1 MRHSG
6 RAGSTGPD
14 MAGPSLAAL
23 ARILVNEGGL
33 AQELAETPTARELQ
47 AVRNDLARHVNAAA
61 RGGNLGLIIATE
73 KAIVDGDLKRYANSP
88 EMTKSL
94 ATALTELAVIERH
107 LELVADPA
115 QYRTVN
121 EAHSLPKNR
130 RGGLPY
136 DEARQAMASHHTR
149 LGNMDKSR
157 LTAGEKAVIEA
168 RKDGLKAGRKL
179 YETMQA
185 KAPGITLPTRRPGC
199 GAEL

>member
-1 MRHSG
+1 
-6 RAGSTGPD
+6 

-61 RGGNLGLIIATE
+61 KGGNLGLIIATE

-94 ATALTELAVIERH
+94 GAALTELAAIERH

-130 RGGLPY
+130 RWWP
-136 DEARQAMASHHTR
+136 AIRRSP
-149 LGNMDKSR
+149 
-157 LTAGEKAVIEA
+157 AG
-168 RKDGLKAGRKL
+168 D
-179 YETMQA
+179 
-185 KAPGITLPTRRPGC
+185 GITLHAPWQHGQVSAHGGRKSGDRGTQGRLESR
-199 GAEL
+199 AETIRNDAGQSARQHAAYQAP

>member
-1 MRHSG
+1 
-6 RAGSTGPD
+6 

-33 AQELAETPTARELQ
+33 AQELAATPTATELQ
-47 AVRNDLARHVNAAA
+47 AVRNDLARHVNATAKGGDLAA
-61 RGGNLGLIIATE
+61 IIATE

-94 ATALTELAVIERH
+94 GTALKELAVIERH
-107 LELVADPA
+107 LELVGDPP

-136 DEARQAMASHHTR
+136 DEARQAMASHYTR
-149 LGNMDKSR
+149 LGNMDKAR
-157 LTAGEKAVIEA
+157 LTLEEKAVIEA
-168 RKDGLKAGRKL
+168 RKGGLKAGRKL
-179 YETMQA
+179 YEAMQA
-185 KAPGITLPTRRPGC
+185 KALGVTLQPKRLGR

>member
-1 MRHSG
+1 
-6 RAGSTGPD
+6 

-23 ARILVNEGGL
+23 ARILINEGGL
-33 AQELAETPTARELQ
+33 AQELAETPTASELQ

-94 ATALTELAVIERH
+94 GAALTELAAIERH

-130 RGGLPY
+130 RGGLP
-136 DEARQAMASHHTR
+136 
-149 LGNMDKSR
+149 
-157 LTAGEKAVIEA
+157 
-168 RKDGLKAGRKL
+168 
-179 YETMQA
+179 
-185 KAPGITLPTRRPGC
+185 
-199 GAEL
+199 